1 MHTLTVH
8 TIQPL
13 NDTTDT
19 FMYDEEEITKTLW
32 KCVQNSGS
40 AYVESIIDKK
50 WFYYLTKE
58 RGFENRLF

>member
-19 FMYDEEEITKTLW
+19 FMYDDAFKTVALLMLNLLLI
-32 KCVQNSGS
+32 KNGF
-40 AYVESIIDKK
+40 II
-50 WFYYLTKE
+50 
-58 RGFENRLF
+58 